1 MINEDALSIV
11 KKRAISLILTSFI
24 SAFIYWKLIVYNLV
38 GDEIKNG
45 VGFPVAI
52 APFLLFFFYSYLVK
66 NIHRA
71 FLLAYP
77 MAVTLGIFL
86 GGISGFFERNTD
98 GLIIQVVMLTFA
110 TSLSMI
116 WLYKN
121 KIIVV
126 DNHFFRFMMVL
137 TSVLSI
143 TGSIDF
149 VMSFVDL
156 TWHSLYVGSSNTA
169 IALNVVYLILGYMVF
184 ILDLNIIEI
193 KLNQEQGSQS
203 EYWFFAIELLI
214 DVAWTYLAILFLLL
228 RLKGR
233 KNN

>member
-1 MINEDALSIV
+1 MINPYALKIV
-11 KKRAISLILTSFI
+11 KNRAIKLILTSFV
-24 SAFIYWKLIVYNLV
+24 SAFFYWKLISFNLV

-45 VGFPVAI
+45 VGIPVVV
-52 APFLLFFFYSYLVK
+52 APFLLYFFYTMLLSHIK
-66 NIHRA
+66 RA
-71 FLLAYP
+71 SLLAYP
-77 MAVTLGIFL
+77 MAISLGVFL

-98 GLIIQVVMLTFA
+98 GLIIQVVLLTFA

-121 KIIVV
+121 KIIIVN
-126 DNHFFRFMMVL
+126 NHFMRFMMVL

-156 TWHSLYVGSSNTA
+156 NWHSLFVGSSNTA

-184 ILDLNIIEI
+184 AVDLDIIDK
-193 KLNQEQGSQS
+193 KLDHEEGSEP

-233 KNN
+233 KSS